1 MLAGRLPWQGN
12 GLADPLAEGIHKD
25 TDGPDKASDRV
36 QYVAHL
42 PGRYL
47 ALADVCA
54 SAFRLGHG
62 PHLLPKPSLP
72 GKDIWMFREKVM
84 RGGGIFTE
92 SSAPPLTS
100 GNIDRRLVYE

>member
-1 MLAGRLPWQGN
+1 MAPRVSGSSE
-12 GLADPLAEGIHKD
+12 PLTEGIHKD
-25 TDGPDKASDRV
+25 TDGPDQASDSS
-36 QYVAHL
+36 QDIAHL
-42 PGRYL
+42 PGRHF
-47 ALADVCA
+47 ALADFDM